1 MKMTKRIE
9 NGEPDLFIQGQLT
22 AQAAPIFDE
31 TLKKVLGD
39 GKEIVLDFT
48 EVEFIASAVLRVLL
62 SVEKKLKLAQG
73 GITIRNANDVVMEV
87 FRLTGLKEFL
97 NII

>member
-1 MKMTKRIE
+1 M
-9 NGEPDLFIQGQLT
+9 
-22 AQAAPIFDE
+22 
-31 TLKKVLGD
+31 
-39 GKEIVLDFT
+39 DFT